1 MIQVLELIKK
11 TPTIPIIDDNQLIN
25 PIRIFQIVDPVSL
38 KPLFVWPQLHSFIDM
53 IQSLAKEIVLKEF
66 KNPTVGSS
74 TTTADDVSCTRHF
87 YANSKIELFITKKV
101 YDFQRILIPY
111 GNILFESFQVTPI
124 PIITTTATS
133 FLGRQQTGMYMNN
146 FALFFNVKKL
156 LKSDNE
162 KEEVDRKLPLTFQH
176 EHVVNNF
183 ALKEKGEER
192 RREGSSRGKNIS
204 CQTTSHNFN
213 TSATTVASVI
223 SPSSHLRKF
232 KIQHPPQ
239 ELAIKQQSFT
249 SSSIEKKRR
258 NVFHGSVAITS
269 TSPEGTKVCTR
280 CHTSNSPE
288 WRRGPDGHKT

>member
-38 KPLFVWPQLHSFIDM
+38 KPLFIWPQLYSFVDM
-53 IQSLAKEIVLKEF
+53 IQSLASDIVLKEF
-66 KNPTVGSS
+66 KNPSVGSS
-74 TTTADDVSCTRHF
+74 TTTTDDVSCTRHF
-87 YANSKIELFITKKV
+87 YANTKIELFITKKV

-124 PIITTTATS
+124 PIITATTSS

-146 FALFFNVKKL
+146 FTLFFNVKKL

-162 KEEVDRKLPLTFQH
+162 KKEVDRKFPLTFQY
-176 EHVVNNF
+176 EHVVNDF
-183 ALKEKGEER
+183 ALKGGGEEG
-192 RREGSSRGKNIS
+192 ESSGGKKLLH
-204 CQTTSHNFN
+204 QTASHNSN
-213 TSATTVASVI
+213 TSSTTMASVI

-232 KIQHPPQ
+232 RIQQHLPQ
-239 ELAIKQQSFT
+239 ELAIKQQNFT
-249 SSSIEKKRR
+249 SSIEKKRR
-258 NVFHGSVAITS
+258 NVFHGLAATTPTS
-269 TSPEGTKVCTR
+269 SEGTKVCTR